1 MQNDPVLN
9 ALLNLTYDDIEK
21 SCGSN
26 DRTIQICNDPVFW
39 EMKAKK
45 DFGRS
50 LSEVNE
56 RGLSA
61 RDKYVVLLGESKRNP
76 ALKKITNGF
85 SPVKKETITEEYI
98 PSPDGKSTLEKKT
111 IVDEEI
117 VYPQQ
122 RLATRKE
129 TALDQRRRLIE
140 EEEEID
146 VLPKKSQKVLL
157 PPNRV
162 MLRTPLE
169 EEEID
174 LVPKKEQKV
183 LLPPNRVMLKTPLEE
198 EEIVLPSKP
207 TSPKKSVTYQIDEEF
222 LPPQAREEF
231 VPPKREFTLPPQARE
246 EFVPSKREFTLPPQ
260 AREEFVPPKREFT
273 LPTKGT
279 FQTHVEFLPPKR
291 EFTLPTQKQ
300 EEFLP
305 PKREFTLPTQKQEE
319 FLPPVPP
326 QRQAPLVKET
336 KTIVTTPV
344 GQEVTTVISTA
355 PLSFDCIKRNI
366 ITGRNENCTP
376 QGTRSNMPDLLKAA
390 SVSRDAFYT
399 IVTKDNINIYE
410 DRNLLI
416 SIIIAAIR
424 GNNFPLVYDLIIRID
439 PTTFDSADI
448 EGILDA
454 AAMTG
459 NYGLVAYLTT
469 ILTSC
474 DFLDEW
480 ILQAALIK
488 KDNSFAESLIANLI
502 NISNWLGLI
511 MGLVRAHDI
520 ARIRQIIHLS
530 DFQGYEGI
538 GELIL
543 TQAVR
548 YNEYNVVQLIIED
561 PIFKAVI
568 QRKWVEEALAMAREY
583 GYSNI
588 ATYLESALRKM

>member
-122 RLATRKE
+122 RPTTRKE

-146 VLPKKSQKVLL
+146 VLPKKVLL

-174 LVPKKEQKV
+174 LIPKKSQKV

-198 EEIVLPSKP
+198 KEIVLPSKP

-222 LPPQAREEF
+222 LPPKGTTQ
-231 VPPKREFTLPPQARE
+231 V
-246 EFVPSKREFTLPPQ
+246 
-260 AREEFVPPKREFT
+260 REEFVPPKREFT

-279 FQTHVEFLPPKR
+279 FQTQQEFLPPKR
-291 EFTLPTQKQ
+291 EFTLPTTGTFQTQQEFVPPKREFTLPTTGTTQ
-300 EEFLP
+300 VREEFLP
-305 PKREFTLPTQKQEE
+305 PKREFTLPIQEE
-319 FLPPVPP
+319 FVPPVPP

>member
-21 SCGSN
+21 SCGTN

-183 LLPPNRVMLKTPLEE
+183 LLPPNRVMLKTPLGE

-231 VPPKREFTLPPQARE
+231 VPPKREFTLP
-246 EFVPSKREFTLPPQ
+246 
-260 AREEFVPPKREFT
+260 
-273 LPTKGT
+273 TKGT
-279 FQTHVEFLPPKR
+279 FQTQGEFLPPKR

-319 FLPPVPP
+319 FLPSVPP

-588 ATYLESALRKM
+588 ATYLEGALRKM